1 MKKLMLKHCVRI
13 TVRVNIVPCSH
24 INAQKGFLRLGRTV
38 LKIPDFQAQG
48 TILVKINYGE
58 L

>member
-1 MKKLMLKHCVRI
+1 MLKTLRTL
-13 TVRVNIVPCSH
+13 TVRVNIVPCSQ